1 MIRVTAHTPEAA
13 RSSRITRV
21 SRSATV
27 VIAAFVALMS
37 LGGCGESIESGESGV
52 LDGVGRLPG
61 YDFWTPVTLPDG
73 ARLQL
78 PLPEGGPVGGRVTGN
93 RVLLVGDS
101 ILASTARRYGNEM
114 CDTLEPLGWQVA
126 VEAEP
131 GRFAEFGTRVLKAR
145 IDAVWDVVVIY
156 LGTNYEG
163 NENSLRGDFEE
174 MFSITKGVETVVL
187 TTGVFRDSQK
197 VVNATIKEVAGEFD
211 HVHVLDWA
219 TVAKVRGITGKDKV
233 HLSDIGRAALA
244 QTIGRALD
252 YAPFRE
258 PDCLDARFRD
268 DSGIRGD
275 DPAVGSE
282 PVTDSSPADSTL
294 P

>member
-1 MIRVTAHTPEAA
+1 MMSRALSAVVAA
-13 RSSRITRV
+13 C
-21 SRSATV
+21 
-27 VIAAFVALMS
+27 VALVS
-37 LGGCGESIESGESGV
+37 LSACSESNAAGESGV
-52 LDGVGRLPG
+52 LEGVGRLPG
-61 YDFWTPVTLPDG
+61 YDFWAPVTLPDG
-73 ARLQL
+73 VELQL

-101 ILASTARRYGNEM
+101 ILASTAKRYGNEM

-131 GRFAEFGTRVLKAR
+131 GRFAEFGTRVLKSR

-163 NENSLRGDFEE
+163 NEKSLRGEFEE
-174 MFSITKGVETVVL
+174 MFTITEGVETVVL

-197 VVNATIKEVAGEFD
+197 VVNAAIKEVANQFD

-219 TVAKVRGITGKDKV
+219 SVAKVKGITGKDRI
-233 HLSDIGRAALA
+233 HLSDTGRAALA

-258 PDCLDARFRD
+258 PECLDSRFRD
-268 DSGIRGD
+268 DTAINADDPGSGD
-275 DPAVGSE
+275 DPATNS
-282 PVTDSSPADSTL
+282 DSVETTL